1 MRHKILIDG
10 RFIGVGDSIGRYTL
24 GNLTHLLDI
33 DKENHYSLLI
43 RPAGVRQLRDLG
55 LWEQKNLAIEV
66 LDIPHY
72 SLPEQTRLLIW
83 LNKKPYDLVFFT
95 QFNHPIRY
103 HRPYIITIHDLTTLG
118 YFHRENFL
126 KVAMFKKVMRSAVSD
141 SKKIITISKTT
152 KDELHDYYKIDKQK
166 IEVIYPGIDENYLRI
181 AKMDTTDRKKLGNK
195 FKKVSGIG
203 GEYLLYT
210 GMWKRHKNLTRLLK
224 AFERVKSECRMS
236 NIEKIQLVLAGK
248 IDQREPEV
256 IKEINR
262 VNSKL
267 EIRMSKS
274 ETNSKSE
281 CRNPK
286 QIGNIAIQQ
295 FNNPAVLCTGFIP
308 EELLPAAY
316 CGALAYAQPS
326 LSEGF
331 GLPPLEAMACGTPV
345 VAANISATSEV
356 LGDAALYFDPENV
369 KDMAEKI
376 GKIYSDFKLRLELE
390 KKGFEQI
397 KLYSWRENGKK
408 TLEVIK
414 EVLSNKSN

>member
-1 MRHKILIDG
+1 
-10 RFIGVGDSIGRYTL
+10 
-24 GNLTHLLDI
+24 
-33 DKENHYSLLI
+33 
-43 RPAGVRQLRDLG
+43 
-55 LWEQKNLAIEV
+55 
-66 LDIPHY
+66 
-72 SLPEQTRLLIW
+72 
-83 LNKKPYDLVFFT
+83 
-95 QFNHPIRY
+95 
-103 HRPYIITIHDLTTLG
+103 
-118 YFHRENFL
+118 
-126 KVAMFKKVMRSAVSD
+126 
-141 SKKIITISKTT
+141 
-152 KDELHDYYKIDKQK
+152 
-166 IEVIYPGIDENYLRI
+166 
-181 AKMDTTDRKKLGNK
+181 
-195 FKKVSGIG
+195 
-203 GEYLLYT
+203 
-210 GMWKRHKNLTRLLK
+210 
-224 AFERVKSECRMS
+224 MS

-286 QIGNIAIQQ
+286 QVGNIAIQQ